1 MEDDDFFERD
11 YFKMLIT
18 MIATLFL
25 SGFLLIAMLC
35 SCTHIKYVPVEST
48 MVDSIYYTDTI
59 ITEKLVPY
67 RDSVIVEVQG
77 DSASS
82 YLFNAYAGSWA
93 VYNGGKLFHSLWIFD
108 KPLEIDFKMPH
119 NIKVFTRDVPI
130 EVEKPL
136 TRWEKMKLE
145 LGGIAMGVLGVLGVL
160 GIIRLIRLI
169 KDVWNENKPTRYV

>member
-1 MEDDDFFERD
+1 MKDRD
-11 YFKMLIT
+11 YFKMLLT
-18 MIATLFL
+18 MFFTLFL
-25 SGFLLIAMLC
+25 SLVLLLALMA
-35 SCTHIKYVPVEST
+35 SCTSVKYVPIENT
-48 MVDSIYYTDTI
+48 KVDSIYYTDTI

-67 RDSVIVEVQG
+67 RDSVIIEVKG

-82 YLFNAYAGSWA
+82 YLYNPYAGSWA

-108 KPLEIDFKMPH
+108 KPLEIDFKLPH

-136 TRWEKMKLE
+136 TKWQKVKLK
-145 LGGIAMGVLGVLGVL
+145 LGSIAMGVLGVFGVL

-169 KDVWNENKPTRYV
+169 KEVWNENEPTRYV

>member
-1 MEDDDFFERD
+1 MEDRDFL
-11 YFKMLIT
+11 KMLLSL
-18 MIATLFL
+18 MLLFAL
-25 SGFLLIAMLC
+25 MA
-35 SCTHIKYVPVEST
+35 SCTHIKYVPIENT
-48 MVDSIYYTDTI
+48 KVDSIYYTDTI

-82 YLFNAYAGSWA
+82 YLFNPYAGSWA

-108 KPLEIDFKMPH
+108 KPLQIEFKLPH

-136 TRWEKMKLE
+136 TRWQKIKLE
-145 LGGIAMGVLGVLGVL
+145 LGGIAFGVLGVLGVL
-160 GIIRLIRLI
+160 GIIRIFALIR
-169 KDVWNENKPTRYV
+169 KK

>member
-1 MEDDDFFERD
+1 MYEDDNFDRD

-25 SGFLLIAMLC
+25 SGLLMIGMLC
-35 SCTHIKYVPVEST
+35 SCTNVQYVPVEST
-48 MVDSIYYTDTI
+48 RVDSIYYTDTI

-82 YLFNAYAGSWA
+82 YLFNPYAGSWA
-93 VYNGGKLFHSLWIFD
+93 VYNRGKLFHSLWIFD
-108 KPLEIDFKMPH
+108 KPLEIDFKLPH

-136 TRWEKMKLE
+136 TRWQKMKLD
-145 LGGIAMGVLGVLGVL
+145 LGGFAFGGIVVLAIIA
-160 GIIRLIRLI
+160 IFALIRKGKL
-169 KDVWNENKPTRYV
+169 

>member
-1 MEDDDFFERD
+1 MYVDDNFDND

-18 MIATLFL
+18 MLATLFL
-25 SGFLLIAMLC
+25 SGLLIIGMLC
-35 SCTHIKYVPVEST
+35 SCTSVKYVPVEST
-48 MVDSIYYTDTI
+48 KVDSIYYTDTI

-93 VYNGGKLFHSLWIFD
+93 VYNGGKLFHSLLIFD

-145 LGGIAMGVLGVLGVL
+145 LGGIAMGVLGVLGVF
-160 GIIRLIRLI
+160 GIVGRWLWR
-169 KDVWNENKPTRYV
+169 TR

>member
-1 MEDDDFFERD
+1 MEDRD
-11 YFKMLIT
+11 YFKMLLT
-18 MIATLFL
+18 MFFTMFL
-25 SGFLLIAMLC
+25 SLMV
-35 SCTHIKYVPVEST
+35 SCTHIKYVPIENT
-48 MVDSIYYTDTI
+48 KVDSIYYTDTI

-67 RDSVIVEVQG
+67 RDSVIVDVQG

-82 YLFNAYAGSWA
+82 YLFNPYAGSWA

-108 KPLEIDFKMPH
+108 KPLQIDFKLPH

-136 TRWEKMKLE
+136 TRWQKAKQE

-160 GIIRLIRLI
+160 GILRIFALVKKRS
-169 KDVWNENKPTRYV
+169 V

>member
-1 MEDDDFFERD
+1 MEDRD
-11 YFKMLIT
+11 YYKMLLT
-18 MIATLFL
+18 MFFTMFL
-25 SGFLLIAMLC
+25 SLMA

-48 MVDSIYYTDTI
+48 RVDSIYYTDTI

-82 YLFNAYAGSWA
+82 YLFNPYAGSWA

-108 KPLEIDFKMPH
+108 KPLKIDFKLPH

-130 EVEKPL
+130 EVDKPL
-136 TRWEKMKLE
+136 TRWQKAKQE
-145 LGGIAMGVLGVLGVL
+145 LGGIAFGVIGVLGVL
-160 GIIRLIRLI
+160 GIIRIFALIRKGKL
-169 KDVWNENKPTRYV
+169 

>member
-1 MEDDDFFERD
+1 MEDRDF
-11 YFKMLIT
+11 FKMLLT
-18 MIATLFL
+18 MFFTLFL
-25 SGFLLIAMLC
+25 SLMLLLALMA
-35 SCTHIKYVPVEST
+35 SCTHIKYIPIENT
-48 MVDSIYYTDTI
+48 KVDSIYYTDTI

-82 YLFNAYAGSWA
+82 YLFNPYAGSWA

-119 NIKVFTRDVPI
+119 NLKIYERQVPI

-145 LGGIAMGVLGVLGVL
+145 LGGIAMGVLGMLGVL

-169 KDVWNENKPTRYV
+169 KGVWNENKPTRYV

>member
-1 MEDDDFFERD
+1 MEEDDNFEKD

-18 MIATLFL
+18 MIATLLL
-25 SGFLLIAMLC
+25 SGLLMIGMLC
-35 SCTHIKYVPVEST
+35 SCTHIKYVPIENT
-48 MVDSIYYTDTI
+48 KVDSIYYTDTI

-82 YLFNAYAGSWA
+82 YLFNPYAGSWA

-108 KPLEIDFKMPH
+108 KPLQIDFKLPH

-136 TRWEKMKLE
+136 TRWQKAKQE

-160 GIIRLIRLI
+160 GIIRIFALI
-169 KDVWNENKPTRYV
+169 KRKW

>member
-1 MEDDDFFERD
+1 MYEDDNFEKD

-18 MIATLFL
+18 MIATLLL
-25 SGFLLIAMLC
+25 SGLLMIGMLC
-35 SCTHIKYVPVEST
+35 SCTSVRYVPVEST
-48 MVDSIYYTDTI
+48 RVDSIYYTDTI

-82 YLFNAYAGSWA
+82 YLFNPYAGSWA

-108 KPLEIDFKMPH
+108 KPLEINFKMPH

-136 TRWEKMKLE
+136 TRWEKIKLE
-145 LGGIAMGVLGVLGVL
+145 LGGIAFGVLGVLGVL
-160 GIIRLIRLI
+160 GIIRIFALI
-169 KDVWNENKPTRYV
+169 KKRSV

>member
-1 MEDDDFFERD
+1 MEDRDF
-11 YFKMLIT
+11 FKMLLT
-18 MIATLFL
+18 MFFTLFL
-25 SGFLLIAMLC
+25 SLVLLLALMA
-35 SCTHIKYVPVEST
+35 SCTHIKYVPIENT
-48 MVDSIYYTDTI
+48 KVDSIYYTDTI

-82 YLFNAYAGSWA
+82 YLFNPYAGSWA

-108 KPLEIDFKMPH
+108 KPLEIDFKLPH

-136 TRWEKMKLE
+136 TRWEKIKLD
-145 LGGIAMGVLGVLGVL
+145 LGGFAFGGIVVLAIIAIFAV
-160 GIIRLIRLI
+160 IRKGKL
-169 KDVWNENKPTRYV
+169 

>member
-1 MEDDDFFERD
+1 MEDRD
-11 YFKMLIT
+11 YFKMLLT
-18 MIATLFL
+18 MFFTM
-25 SGFLLIAMLC
+25 FLLLMA
-35 SCTHIKYVPVEST
+35 SCTHIKYVPIENT
-48 MVDSIYYTDTI
+48 KVDSIYYTDTI

-82 YLFNAYAGSWA
+82 YLFNPYAGSWA

-108 KPLEIDFKMPH
+108 KPLQIDFKLPH

-136 TRWEKMKLE
+136 SKWQKVKLD
-145 LGGIAMGVLGVLGVL
+145 LGGFAFGGIVVLIIIAIFAV
-160 GIIRLIRLI
+160 IRKR
-169 KDVWNENKPTRYV
+169 KW

>member
-1 MEDDDFFERD
+1 MYEDDNFERD
-11 YFKMLIT
+11 YFKMVLT
-18 MIATLFL
+18 MIGTMFL
-25 SGFLLIAMLC
+25 AGLLMIAMLC
-35 SCTHIKYVPVEST
+35 SCTHIKYVPVESSR
-48 MVDSIYYTDTI
+48 VDSIYYTDTI

-67 RDSVIVEVQG
+67 RDSVIVDVKG

-108 KPLEIDFKMPH
+108 KPLEINFKMPH

-136 TRWEKMKLE
+136 SKWQKIKLD
-145 LGGIAMGVLGVLGVL
+145 LGGFAFGGIVVLII
-160 GIIRLIRLI
+160 GIII
-169 KDVWNENKPTRYV
+169 KKRSV

>member
-1 MEDDDFFERD
+1 MDDRD
-11 YFKMLIT
+11 YFKMLLT
-18 MIATLFL
+18 MFFTLFL
-25 SGFLLIAMLC
+25 SLMLLLALMA
-35 SCTHIKYVPVEST
+35 SCTHIKYVPIENT
-48 MVDSIYYTDTI
+48 KVDSIYYTDTI

-108 KPLEIDFKMPH
+108 KPLQIDFKLPH

-136 TRWEKMKLE
+136 TRWQKIKLE
-145 LGGIAMGVLGVLGVL
+145 LGGIAFGVLGVLGVL

-169 KDVWNENKPTRYV
+169 KDVWNEGKPTRYV

>member
-1 MEDDDFFERD
+1 MEDDFFERD

-25 SGFLLIAMLC
+25 SGLLMIGILC
-35 SCTHIKYVPVEST
+35 SCTHIKYVPVDST
-48 MVDSIYYTDTI
+48 KVDSIYYTDTI

-67 RDSVIVEVQG
+67 RDSVIIDVKG

-82 YLFNAYAGSWA
+82 YLFNPYAGSWA
-93 VYNGGKLFHSLWIFD
+93 VYNGGKLSHSLWIFD

-136 TRWEKMKLE
+136 TRWQKIKLE
-145 LGGIAMGVLGVLGVL
+145 LGGIAFGVIGVLGVL
-160 GIIRLIRLI
+160 GIIRIFALIR
-169 KDVWNENKPTRYV
+169 KK